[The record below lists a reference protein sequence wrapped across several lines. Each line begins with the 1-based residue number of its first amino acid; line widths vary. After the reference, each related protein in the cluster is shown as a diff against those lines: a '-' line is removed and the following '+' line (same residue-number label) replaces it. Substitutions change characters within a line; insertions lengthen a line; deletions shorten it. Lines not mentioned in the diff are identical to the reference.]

1 MFTPQ
6 KHQWPGLSITPRRES
21 EPRPDR
27 NTPNPTGKGKAVA
40 YIDGPAA
47 PPPPLG
53 LLSESGDITRAN
65 DLENMEDWKR
75 FREAG
80 FLDEFSLERR
90 DREALEERIAR
101 FEREL
106 FDYQYN
112 MGLLL
117 IEKKE
122 WASKQEKLREAL
134 IETQEVLKREQTG
147 HLIAIAE
154 AETREENLR
163 KALNVE
169 RQCVA
174 DLEKGLRDTRVEHEQ
189 IKLAAETKLADAQ
202 ALVGRVHDKS
212 LEVQE
217 KLLAADAKL
226 AEASRKSLEMERKLQ
241 EVEFRESAVT
251 SERKFFNAEREAHE
265 ATVLK
270 HKEDLREW
278 ERKLQEGEERLC
290 QGRSMINERE
300 ETAKELDRMLIKK
313 ERELQEEQEKVELMN
328 STLKQKED
336 DINKR
341 LADLTVKEEKAESL
355 RKDLEMKEK
364 ELISLA
370 EKLSARERVEIQ
382 KILDEH
388 RDALD
393 SKKQEFELE
402 MVKKRKSF
410 EEEKEIKFNNIVQ
423 KENEINHMEEKLR
436 KREQA
441 LEKKS
446 DRLKEKEKEFEG
458 KLKAVKE
465 KEKSIKKEEKNLEL
479 LKEEAF
485 SEKESLQL
493 LKDEL
498 EKMRAEINH
507 EELQIREETEKLK
520 ITETERK
527 EHIHL
532 QMELKREIERYRHE
546 KELLFKEAGD
556 LKRDK
561 SKFEEEWEALDEK
574 RAEVTRE
581 LQQIE
586 EHKVMLE
593 KLKTAEEK
601 QLKENKLATESYIRR
616 ELEAL
621 RLEKESFDATMRQ
634 EQLALSERTQSEHDR
649 LVHDF
654 ETRREDLEADML
666 NKKEEIEKNLEER
679 ESTFREQRE
688 KELGNISYLKDV
700 IQKDMEEIKSER
712 HRLEKD
718 KQGIALNKQQLEEQ
732 QLEMHKDIEEL
743 GVLSEKLKVQR
754 QEFIKERS
762 QYLALVETLKSCQN
776 CGEIARA
783 YILSDLRLTE
793 LDDEEAPLQAQ
804 GEELLEKVASYGAN
818 FKKSPGENDPRS
830 SGSGGR
836 ISWLLRKCTPRI
848 FNSSPEKKLQHMAP
862 QNLEQ
867 ALDDTL
873 VSAAEKADG
882 PSMWIDTEARGYGI
896 PEEDKRKQ
904 EVLEDSQRSQLRSN
918 RRKPAKQP
926 GGIHRMR
933 SAKAVVEDAA
943 VILRKKS
950 GELEVKGEKT
960 NDSSSYINE
969 ESRAEK
975 ATGTRKR
982 TRAQSSKMTE
992 TDLEADYSEVQSES
1006 VMADGIKKR
1015 RQTGAPAVQNPGKKR
1030 YNLRQRHR
1038 TTVGTD
1044 ISASVD
1050 SESRAEKEIGGDGPT
1065 LSRDN
1070 EINSMPTVEI
1080 ASEKENPTPII
1091 EITSQRNV
1099 ESQVLKTSI
1108 DGIDDNANAV
1118 NGGTPEYNSE
1128 DEQDSTSHGD
1138 DEDGDGDDDS
1148 EHPGEV
1154 SIGRKLWTFF
1164 TS

>member
-1 MFTPQ
+1 MMFTPQ
-6 KHQWPGLSITPRRES
+6 KHQWPGLSITPRREA

-27 NTPNPTGKGKAVA
+27 STPNPTGKGKAVA

-53 LLSESGDITRAN
+53 LLSESGDIIKVN

-80 FLDEFSLERR
+80 FLDEISLERR

-122 WASKQEKLREAL
+122 WASKHEELREAL
-134 IETQEVLKREQTG
+134 LETQEVLKREQTA

-154 AETREENLR
+154 VETREENLR
-163 KALNVE
+163 KALDVE

-174 DLEKGLRDTRVEHEQ
+174 DLEKGLRETRVEYEH
-189 IKLAAETKLADAQ
+189 IKLAAETKLTDAE
-202 ALVGRVHDKS
+202 ALVARVHDRS

-241 EVEFRESAVT
+241 EAESRESAVT
-251 SERKFFNAEREAHE
+251 RERKFFNAEREAHE

-278 ERKLQEGEERLC
+278 ERKLQEGEEKLC
-290 QGRSMINERE
+290 QGRSMIYEKE
-300 ETAKELDRMLIKK
+300 ETAKEVDWMLTKK
-313 ERELQEEQEKVELMN
+313 ERELEEEKEKVELMN

-336 DINKR
+336 NINKR

-355 RKDLEMKEK
+355 RNDLEMKEK
-364 ELISLA
+364 ELISLT
-370 EKLSARERVEIQ
+370 EKLSSRERVEIQ

-402 MVKKRKSF
+402 LVEKRKSF
-410 EEEKEIKFNNIVQ
+410 EEEKKIKFDNIVQ
-423 KENEINHMEEKLR
+423 KANENNHMEEKLR

-465 KEKSIKKEEKNLEL
+465 REKSIKKEEKNMEL

-498 EKMRAEINH
+498 EKMRAEINQK
-507 EELQIREETEKLK
+507 ELQICEETEKLK

-532 QMELKREIERYRHE
+532 QMELKREMDRCRHE
-546 KELLFKEAGD
+546 KDLLFKEAED
-556 LKRDK
+556 LRQDK
-561 SKFEEEWEALDEK
+561 SKFEEKWEALDEK
-574 RAEVTRE
+574 RAEVARE
-581 LQQIE
+581 LQKIE
-586 EHKVMLE
+586 EHKAMLE

-601 QLKENKLATESYIRR
+601 QLRENKLATESYIRR

-621 RLEKESFDATMRQ
+621 RIEKESFDATMRH
-634 EQLALSERTQSEHDR
+634 EQLALSEKTQSEHDR
-649 LVHDF
+649 LVRDF
-654 ETRREDLEADML
+654 ETQRADLEADML
-666 NKKEEIEKNLEER
+666 NKKEEIEENLDKR
-679 ESTFREQRE
+679 ESAFREQRE
-688 KELGNISYLKDV
+688 KELGNISYLKEV
-700 IQKDMEEIKSER
+700 TQKDMEEIKSER
-712 HRLEKD
+712 RRLEED
-718 KQGIALNKQQLEEQ
+718 KRDIALNKQQLEEQ

-743 GVLSEKLKVQR
+743 GVISEKLKVQR
-754 QEFIKERS
+754 QQFIKERS
-762 QYLALVETLKSCQN
+762 QFLALGETLKSCQN

-783 YILSDLRLTE
+783 YILSDLHLTE
-793 LDDEEAPLQAQ
+793 LDNKEAPLQAL

-818 FKKSPGENDPRS
+818 VKKSPGENDPRS
-830 SGSGGR
+830 SGGR
-836 ISWLLRKCTPRI
+836 ISWLLQKCTPRI
-848 FNSSPEKKLQHMAP
+848 FNSSPDKKLQHMAP

-873 VSAAEKADG
+873 VNAAEKTDG
-882 PSMWIDTEARGYGI
+882 PSMRIDTEARGI
-896 PEEDKRKQ
+896 PEEYKEKQ
-904 EVLEDSQRSQLRSN
+904 EVPEDSQRSQLRSHH
-918 RRKPAKQP
+918 RKPAQQTR
-926 GGIHRMR
+926 GIHRTR
-933 SAKAVVEDAA
+933 SLKAVVEDPA

-950 GELEVKGEKT
+950 GELEVKGEET

-969 ESRAEK
+969 ESHAEK

-992 TDLEADYSEVQSES
+992 SELEADHSEVRSES
-1006 VMADGIKKR
+1006 VIAGGIKKR
-1015 RQTGAPAVQNPGKKR
+1015 RQTGAPAVQNVGEKR

-1038 TTVGTD
+1038 KNVGTD

-1050 SESRAEKEIGGDGPT
+1050 SERRAEKEIGGDGPT

-1070 EINSMPTVEI
+1070 ELNSMQTVEI
-1080 ASEKENPTPII
+1080 ASESDNPTPIV
-1091 EITSQRNV
+1091 EITSYRNV
-1099 ESQVLKTSI
+1099 ETQVVKSLSL
-1108 DGIDDNANAV
+1108 DNLV
-1118 NGGTPEYNSE
+1118 T
-1128 DEQDSTSHGD
+1128 
-1138 DEDGDGDDDS
+1138 
-1148 EHPGEV
+1148 V
-1154 SIGRKLWTFF
+1154 C
-1164 TS
+1164 